1 MPAETPPPRPDADP
15 PQCAL
20 PEARPDRDAGTK
32 LRAAVLGANDGLV
45 SNLCLVMGVAGASM
59 AHSSIVLTGMAG
71 LVSGACSMA
80 LGEWLSVTNAREMAS
95 KRIAEEERLLRL
107 CPDTETQELIDI
119 FTAKGLSE
127 VSARRVALQL
137 MNDGRGALD
146 TLSREALGIDPTELG
161 GNPWNAAGTSFL
173 LFSLALWCRWRRS
186 CSLTV
191 PRRWSQACC
200 SACLRCCS
208 AARSP
213 PVSPGGRWRSRRCA
227 RCWSVPLPRP
237 SPMGWVPRSA
247 WAWAESPSP
256 AGTPFYT
263 ATPGRRGRDQKPTR
277 EWP

>member
-1 MPAETPPPRPDADP
+1 MPAETPPLRPDADP

-107 CPDTETQELIDI
+107 CPNTETQELIDI

-161 GNPWNAAGTSFL
+161 GNLG
-173 LFSLALWCRWRRS
+173 
-186 CSLTV
+186 
-191 PRRWSQACC
+191 
-200 SACLRCCS
+200 
-208 AARSP
+208 
-213 PVSPGGRWRSRRCA
+213 
-227 RCWSVPLPRP
+227 
-237 SPMGWVPRSA
+237 
-247 WAWAESPSP
+247 
-256 AGTPFYT
+256 
-263 ATPGRRGRDQKPTR
+263 
-277 EWP
+277 